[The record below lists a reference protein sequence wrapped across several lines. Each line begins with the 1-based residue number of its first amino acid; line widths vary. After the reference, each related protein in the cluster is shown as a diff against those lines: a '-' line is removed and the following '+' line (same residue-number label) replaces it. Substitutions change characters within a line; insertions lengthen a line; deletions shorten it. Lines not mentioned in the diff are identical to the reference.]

1 MMRKERERMKALLVD
16 CALNG
21 KYVEIEE
28 VVSNKQAFV
37 DTRNQ

>member
-1 MMRKERERMKALLVD
+1 MKRKERERIRSFLVD

-21 KYVEIEE
+21 KYKEIEE

-37 DTRNQ
+37 DTRN